1 MMLLNSFWTQW
12 REITVKHSDVQE
24 ILQDRASIS
33 IWWPITHNKPSKLN
47 SLCFILLWDT
57 I

>member
-12 REITVKHSDVQE
+12 REIMVKHSDVQE

>member
-12 REITVKHSDVQE
+12 RVIMVKHSDIQE